1 MIGPACGLGWTT
13 LMAVPAHT
21 SVRNRLLAMLSPVNF
36 SLLQP
41 QLERGPLPVGT
52 RLVEPNTPIEYVYFL
67 EEGIASVV
75 ATTPQGRRIEAGI
88 IGREGLSGIPILLG
102 LDRTPHE
109 CFIHT
114 AGKGLRIKAD
124 DLRRAMAASASLH
137 QHLLRFVQAFM
148 VQMGQTALANGSH
161 TLEQRLARW
170 LLMCRDRVDG
180 DELSTT
186 HEFLSLMLGVRRAGV
201 TVALQGFEDRGT
213 ISTKWKRVTILDR
226 AKLEAV
232 AGDSYGVPEA
242 EYARLFGRNVGL
254 PRLVKRAHGIEDRS
268 DRTPNGTGMRVIT
281 QEPVQAERS
290 ADLALRL
297 SEVLDA
303 AMAVQHA
310 DFGNVQLYD
319 HETGTLKIV
328 AHRGFSQEFLDYF
341 KTVDA
346 SDGSACGQALKENAR
361 VIIEDVLVD
370 PSFEPH
376 RAVAAAAGFRAVQS
390 TPLVEPYTGAR
401 VGMLSTHFSGRHRPP
416 DRDLSLTDH
425 YANQA
430 ACVIAAEQRQQ
441 PR

>member
-1 MIGPACGLGWTT
+1 VIGPACGLGWTT

-109 CFIHT
+109 CFIQT

-124 DLRRAMAASASLH
+124 DLRRAMAASASLQ

-148 VQMGQTALANGSH
+148 VQMGQTALANGSD

-242 EYARLFGRNVGL
+242 EYARLSSCAADGVG
-254 PRLVKRAHGIEDRS
+254 PGLV
-268 DRTPNGTGMRVIT
+268 V
-281 QEPVQAERS
+281 QEPARLDGS
-290 ADLALRL
+290 AKPPDLPSRL
-297 SEVLDA
+297 YEVLDA
-303 AMAVQHA
+303 TMKVQGA
-310 DFGNVQLYD
+310 DFGNIQVYD
-319 HETGTLKIV
+319 GKTGTLAIAV
-328 AHRGFSQEFLDYF
+328 HRGFSQAFLDYF
-341 KTVDA
+341 ATVDA
-346 SDGSACGQALKENAR
+346 RDTSACGQALKGKVR
-361 VIIEDVLVD
+361 IIIEDVVTD
-370 PSFEPH
+370 PTYEPH
-376 RAVAAAAGFRAVQS
+376 RAIAAIAGYRAVQS
-390 TPLVEPYTGAR
+390 TPLIAPRTGTP
-401 VGMLSTHFSGRHRPP
+401 VGMLSTHFRGHHRPS

-425 YANQA
+425 YAQQA
-430 ACVIAAEQRQQ
+430 ADVIAARLAAQRQ
-441 PR
+441 